1 MASSSTYVL
10 KKNYRCDR
18 SLQQFYTGGPFALGL
33 APGGDGEGGAE
44 AEAFLA
50 CACGGEVRVVSSA
63 DASAIGEPV
72 DGDSEAITALALS
85 PDSRLLFA
93 AGHSRLIR
101 AWDLASRACI
111 RSWKVSIELTCVSW
125 CSLVSTFHI
134 AVHGLVNSTELI
146 HGITKVSESW

>member
-1 MASSSTYVL
+1 MASTHAL

-18 SLQQFYTGGPFALGL
+18 SLQQFYTGGPFAVGL
-33 APGGDGEGGAE
+33 APGGDGEGEGGAK

-50 CACGGEVRVVSSA
+50 CACGGEVRVVSAA

-85 PDSRLLFA
+85 PDSRLIFA

-101 AWDLASRACI
+101 VWDLASRTCI
-111 RSWKVSIELTCVSW
+111 RSWKVSGWLSCVWS
-125 CSLVSTFHI
+125 CSLVST
-134 AVHGLVNSTELI
+134 LLCTD
-146 HGITKVSESW
+146 

>member
-1 MASSSTYVL
+1 MASSSTCVL

-111 RSWKVSIELTCVSW
+111 RSWKVSIELSCVSW

-134 AVHGLVNSTELI
+134 AVHRLVNSTELI